1 MIDSALTTDQY
12 QLVKYRNP
20 ILGVAGNHMTGN
32 NPTPARIMT
41 SLKAVM
47 KSRQITYRD
56 LAQRIRLSEA
66 SVKRIFS
73 RGTLTLTRLD
83 EICQALE
90 VGLSE
95 VVRLA
100 GEKSADSPEY
110 LTLEQETA
118 LAADPKLLACFYLL
132 ANGRTARDVGA
143 QLDVD
148 ERAVRRLMVRL
159 DALRLIELR
168 SKLRARTRA
177 ATVIGWRPDGP
188 LRRLYEG
195 RVRQEFLEAGFARS
209 GEALH
214 FLSAELSEASSKV
227 LLRKLERMA
236 GEFRDLA
243 ELDRTVPAR
252 DKRSM
257 AALLAVRPWVFSMFK
272 NLKEL
277 SGPAQRAGNPLK
289 RRNSVS

>member
-1 MIDSALTTDQY
+1 MTMTT
-12 QLVKYRNP
+12 
-20 ILGVAGNHMTGN
+20 G

-41 SLKAVM
+41 SLKVIM

-56 LAQRIRLSEA
+56 LARHIRLSEA

-73 RGTLTLTRLD
+73 RTTLTLTRLD
-83 EICQALE
+83 EICKALE
-90 VGLSE
+90 VSMSE

-100 GEKSADSPEY
+100 GEQSADTPEP

-118 LAADPKLLACFYLL
+118 LAADPKLLTCFYLL
-132 ANGRTARDVGA
+132 ANGRTGRDVSA
-143 QLDVD
+143 QLGVD

-159 DALRLIELR
+159 DALRVIELR

-177 ATVIGWRPDGP
+177 ASVLAWRPDGP
-188 LRRLYEG
+188 LRRLYENQI
-195 RVRQEFLEAGFARS
+195 RQEFLQAAFSRS

-214 FLSAELSEASSKV
+214 FLSAELSDASCKV

-243 ELDRTVPAR
+243 ELDRTVSPR
-252 DKRSM
+252 DKRSV

-272 NLKEL
+272 SLQAL
-277 SGPAQRAGNPLK
+277 PAPAQRV
-289 RRNSVS
+289 RSR

>member
-1 MIDSALTTDQY
+1 MT
-12 QLVKYRNP
+12 
-20 ILGVAGNHMTGN
+20 MTGR

-41 SLKAVM
+41 SLKAIM

-56 LAQRIRLSEA
+56 LARDIRLSEA

-73 RGTLTLTRLD
+73 RATLTLERLN

-90 VGLSE
+90 VSLSE

-100 GEKSADSPEY
+100 NEQSADTPEP
-110 LTLEQETA
+110 LTLEQENA

-132 ANGRTARDVGA
+132 ANGRTGREVSA

-148 ERAVRRLMVRL
+148 ERAVRRWMVRL

-177 ATVIGWRPDGP
+177 ASVIAWRPDGP
-188 LRRLYEG
+188 LRRLYENQI
-195 RVRQEFLEAGFARS
+195 RQEFLQAAFSRS

-214 FLSAELSEASSKV
+214 FLSAELSDASCKV

-243 ELDRTVPAR
+243 ELDRAMPPR
-252 DKRSM
+252 DKRST
-257 AALLAVRPWVFSMFK
+257 AVLLAVRPWVFSMFK
-272 NLKEL
+272 SLRAL
-277 SGPAQRAGNPLK
+277 PPPAQRM
-289 RRNSVS
+289 RNR

>member
-1 MIDSALTTDQY
+1 
-12 QLVKYRNP
+12 
-20 ILGVAGNHMTGN
+20 MTMTSGKLM
-32 NPTPARIMT
+32 PARIMT
-41 SLKAVM
+41 SLKAIM

-56 LAQRIRLSEA
+56 LARHIRLSEA

-90 VGLSE
+90 VSLSE
-95 VVRLA
+95 VVRL
-100 GEKSADSPEY
+100 GSQQSADTPEP
-110 LTLEQETA
+110 LTLEQENA
-118 LAADPKLLACFYLL
+118 LAADPNLLACFYLL
-132 ANGRTARDVGA
+132 ANGRTGRDVSA
-143 QLDVD
+143 QLGVD
-148 ERAVRRLMVRL
+148 ERTVRRWMVRL

-177 ATVIGWRPDGP
+177 ASVIAWRPDGP
-188 LRRLYEG
+188 LRRLYESQI
-195 RVRQEFLEAGFARS
+195 RQEFLQATFARS

-214 FLSAELSEASSKV
+214 FLSAELSDASYKV

-243 ELDRTVPAR
+243 ELDRTVPTR
-252 DKRSM
+252 DKLSV

-272 NLKEL
+272 SLRAL
-277 SGPAQRAGNPLK
+277 PPPAQRI
-289 RRNSVS
+289 RDR

>member
-1 MIDSALTTDQY
+1 MTMTMTT
-12 QLVKYRNP
+12 
-20 ILGVAGNHMTGN
+20 G
-32 NPTPARIMT
+32 NPTPARIIA

-56 LAQRIRLSEA
+56 LAQHIRLSEA

-73 RGTLTLTRLD
+73 RATLTLARLD
-83 EICQALE
+83 EICKALE
-90 VGLSE
+90 VSMSE

-100 GEKSADSPEY
+100 SEQSADTPEP
-110 LTLEQETA
+110 LTLEQENA
-118 LAADPKLLACFYLL
+118 LATDPKLLACFYLL
-132 ANGRTARDVGA
+132 ANGRTGRDVSA

-168 SKLRARTRA
+168 PKLRARTRA
-177 ATVIGWRPDGP
+177 ASVIAWRSDGP
-188 LRRLYEG
+188 LRRLYENQI
-195 RVRQEFLEAGFARS
+195 RQEFLQAAFSRS

-214 FLSAELSEASSKV
+214 FLSAELSDASCKV

-243 ELDRTVPAR
+243 ELDRTVPPR

-257 AALLAVRPWVFSMFK
+257 AVMLAVRPWVFSMFK
-272 NLKEL
+272 SLRAL
-277 SGPAQRAGNPLK
+277 PVPAQRT
-289 RRNSVS
+289 RSR

>member
-1 MIDSALTTDQY
+1 MTMTS
-12 QLVKYRNP
+12 
-20 ILGVAGNHMTGN
+20 GNV
-32 NPTPARIMT
+32 TPARIMT

-56 LAQRIRLSEA
+56 LARRIRLSEA

-73 RGTLTLTRLD
+73 RSTLTLARLD
-83 EICQALE
+83 EICKALE
-90 VGLSE
+90 VSMSE

-100 GEKSADSPEY
+100 GEQSADTPEP

-118 LAADPKLLACFYLL
+118 LAADPKLLTCFYLL
-132 ANGRTARDVGA
+132 ANGRTGRDVSA
-143 QLDVD
+143 QLGID

-159 DALRLIELR
+159 DTLRVIELR

-177 ATVIGWRPDGP
+177 ASVIAWRPDGP
-188 LRRLYEG
+188 LRRLYESQI
-195 RVRQEFLEAGFARS
+195 RQEFLQAAFARS

-214 FLSAELSEASSKV
+214 FLSAELSDASCKV
-227 LLRKLERMA
+227 LLRKLERVA

-243 ELDRTVPAR
+243 ELDRTLPPR

-257 AALLAVRPWVFSMFK
+257 AALVAVRPWVFSMFK
-272 NLKEL
+272 SLKSL
-277 SGPAQRAGNPLK
+277 PVAPQRT
-289 RRNSVS
+289 RNR

>member
-1 MIDSALTTDQY
+1 MTMTS
-12 QLVKYRNP
+12 
-20 ILGVAGNHMTGN
+20 GNV
-32 NPTPARIMT
+32 TPARIMT

-56 LAQRIRLSEA
+56 LARRIRLSEA

-83 EICQALE
+83 AVCQALE
-90 VGLSE
+90 VSLGE

-100 GEKSADSPEY
+100 GEHSADTPEP
-110 LTLEQETA
+110 LTLEQESA

-132 ANGRTARDVGA
+132 TNGRTGRDVST
-143 QLDVD
+143 QLGVD
-148 ERAVRRLMVRL
+148 ERAVRRWMVRL

-177 ATVIGWRPDGP
+177 ASVLAWRPDGP
-188 LRRLYEG
+188 LRRMYEAQI
-195 RVRQEFLEAGFARS
+195 RQEFLQAAFSRP

-214 FLSAELSEASSKV
+214 FLSAELSDASSKV

-243 ELDRTVPAR
+243 ELDRSVPPR
-252 DKRSM
+252 DKRST
-257 AALLAVRPWVFSMFK
+257 AVLLAVRPWVFSMFK
-272 NLKEL
+272 SLQAL
-277 SGPAQRAGNPLK
+277 PAPAPRKKRAAG
-289 RRNSVS
+289 